1 MEIIREPPSSF
12 TEMRTAVA
20 PRDWRRLALRKPRRQ
35 DIDAARELIAE
46 VDDRVVQPALE
57 PLKTANLDTL
67 LRFMNALP
75 DLIFLIIAED
85 ESGYLRIRCSRNP
98 PAVCQL
104 VRQRLGIDTE
114 LSSERVDDEEGVSE
128 RVVQRRNRVAW
139 AVEWVGEMMADRSDF
154 RFVMAWHVAGG
165 ISSDLLSSD
174 WMSEEHIQ
182 DRLTWFARNVAGIRV
197 PDYQDCSLRGA

>member
-1 MEIIREPPSSF
+1 MEVIREPSISF
-12 TEMRTAVA
+12 TEMRTAIA

-46 VDDRVVQPALE
+46 VDDRLVQPALE
-57 PLKTANLDTL
+57 PLSTANLDTL
-67 LRFMNALP
+67 LRFVNALP
-75 DLIFLIIAED
+75 DLVFLIVAED
-85 ESGYLRIRCSRNP
+85 ESGYLRVRCSRNP

-174 WMSEEHIQ
+174 WMSVEHIQ
-182 DRLTWFARNVAGIRV
+182 ARLTWFARNVAGIRV
-197 PDYQDCSLRGA
+197 PDHPE